1 MQDLMKGKRGLI
13 MGVANDHSIAWGIAK
28 TLTRR
33 APSLPSPI
41 RAKRSASA
49 SSRWRSRSVPIL
61 VLPCDVEDIASVDAV
76 FAALREKWGGLDFL
90 VHAIAFSDKN
100 ELKGRYADTTRENFS
115 RTMLISCFS
124 FTEIARRAAELMPD
138 TGGAMITLTF
148 GGSTRVMPNY
158 NVMGVAKAALEASVR
173 YLAADFGPR
182 GIRVNAISA
191 GPVRTL
197 AGSGIGDARAMFA
210 FQQKHSPLGRG
221 VTLDELGGS
230 ALYLL
235 SDLVRRRHRRD
246 PLRRFRLQR
255 HLDAAAGR
263 AEGGVSDALPST
275 ASARGLRERG
285 PMTDSASHRADLHG
299 VHSRNAPVTITPP
312 RSSPRAGTPGAPCSA
327 RYRRRMTAA
336 TASS

>member
-1 MQDLMKGKRGLI
+1 MQMKGKRGLI

-28 TLTRR
+28 VVAAQGAELAFTYQGEALGKRVKPL
-33 APSLPSPI
+33 AQSLG
-41 RAKRSASA
+41 
-49 SSRWRSRSVPIL
+49 VDT
-61 VLPCDVEDIASVDAV
+61 VLPCDVEDIASVDSV
-76 FAALREKWGGLDFL
+76 FAALRQTWGGLDFL

-115 RTMLISCFS
+115 RTMVISCFS
-124 FTEIARRAAELMPD
+124 FTELARRAANLMPAS
-138 TGGAMITLTF
+138 GGAMITLTY

-197 AGSGIGDARAMFA
+197 AGSVIGDARAMFA
-210 FQQKHSPLGRG
+210 YQQKHSPLGRG

-235 SDLVRRRHRRD
+235 SDL
-246 PLRRFRLQR
+246 
-255 HLDAAAGR
+255 A
-263 AEGGVSDALPST
+263 GGVTGEIHYVDSGFNIVLQPRPEHLP
-275 ASARGLRERG
+275 E
-285 PMTDSASHRADLHG
+285 
-299 VHSRNAPVTITPP
+299 
-312 RSSPRAGTPGAPCSA
+312 
-327 RYRRRMTAA
+327 
-336 TASS
+336 